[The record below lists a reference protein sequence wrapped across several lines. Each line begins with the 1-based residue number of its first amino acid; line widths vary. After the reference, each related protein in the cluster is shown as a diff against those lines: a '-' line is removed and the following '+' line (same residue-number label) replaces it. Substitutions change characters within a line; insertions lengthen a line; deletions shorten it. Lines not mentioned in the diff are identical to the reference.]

1 MYATSKRSR
10 RVTLAAF
17 CVVAASAIGVT
28 AAVPAP
34 AVVAE
39 GAPGASPHGVVI
51 PTLFAGSPAPAAQ
64 TAEGLSRDMRWRN
77 IGPANMGGRIVDI
90 EAVESDFS
98 RVLVGTAS
106 GGVWK
111 SDNAGTSWEP
121 IFDGYE
127 VVSVGDLAIFQPDPD
142 IIWVGTGEANNRN
155 SVSWGGGVYKSI
167 DGGQSFV
174 FMGLEETHQIARVIT
189 HPTDAD
195 TVWVAA
201 IGRLW
206 GHTGE
211 RGLFKTTDGGRTW
224 RKLGTESPVV
234 VAGAGTPG
242 GLPDDGRTGATDLI
256 IDPRDPDVL
265 YVAFYERL
273 RRPWIFE
280 SGGPDGGIFKSTDGG
295 ETWVK
300 LTSGLPSGDTGR
312 IGLAIYRSDPDI
324 VMALIEAERPEGQAV
339 GSSAAG
345 DLATLGPGIY
355 RSEDGGDS
363 WVYVNTY
370 NNRPFYYSN
379 IRINPLDDQ
388 RVYVLTTRFMVSEDG
403 GTTLRNGAEDEEIH
417 GDFHALWNDPTDA
430 DRYYIGQDKGAFL
443 THDHG
448 EHFVMFDNMPLGQY
462 YRVGVD
468 MRDPYYVYGGLQ
480 DNGTWGGPSFSRDVR
495 GILPDSNWKLHWGD
509 GMFIQIDPTDWRN
522 VYTEA
527 EGGSFRRYD
536 PVTHETGGSRPNP
549 SNISNY
555 ADVARE
561 AIEQRGLS
569 APEATATAPT
579 GDAETGRLARAFTRQ
594 DPLFRFNW
602 TAPMVMSH
610 HDPGTV
616 YLAGNYVF
624 KTTDAGDTWTIISPD
639 LSDNDPVKRLQ
650 QVSGGLTPD
659 NSGAESHASITTLSE
674 SPITPQVIWTGTDDG
689 NVHVTRDGGTRWVDV
704 RANVRGVPD
713 DLWVS
718 RVEASHFDVGE
729 AYLSFDGHRSD
740 NFTPYVFKT
749 TDFGESWVNVT
760 GNLPDGHVVRVVR
773 EDLKNPDLL
782 FAGTEFG
789 LFVSI
794 DDGETWSR
802 FMNGMPTVPV
812 YDLVVHPRDN
822 DLIAGTHGR
831 SIWILDDIT
840 PLQQLTAEVRARDG
854 HLFEQRHA
862 TLWENVSRGGQR
874 GHFWWAG
881 ENPATI
887 EPTSSLARAR
897 FRNNAM
903 ISFWVR
909 SEDLGPAE
917 LTISDGAG
925 NSRRVELEPGAGV
938 RRWMWDLRFDPEP
951 WGPETIA
958 QFDRMLDEAVEVAAG
973 SAFAE
978 QVEAARDEF
987 RSARTDTDRVRAL
1000 REAGLAGGGGRGGG
1014 MAPALRRAMQM
1025 QEAGV
1030 GSYFLALRVGGET
1043 YRGTLTVRPDPI
1055 STER

>member
-1 MYATSKRSR
+1 MPVMSKRFR
-10 RVTLAAF
+10 LAVFLVAGMIG
-17 CVVAASAIGVT
+17 VAASSPSIA
-28 AAVPAP
+28 ASLAVPSTSP
-34 AVVAE
+34 AVSSA
-39 GAPGASPHGVVI
+39 AASQ
-51 PTLFAGSPAPAAQ
+51 SAADLIQ
-64 TAEGLSRDMRWRN
+64 DMKWRN

-90 EAVESDFS
+90 EAVEADFK
-98 RVLVGTAS
+98 RVLVGTAT

-121 IFDGYE
+121 IFDDYD

-155 SVSWGGGVYKSI
+155 SVSWGGGIYKSV
-167 DGGQSFV
+167 DGGESFTL
-174 FMGLEETHQIARVIT
+174 MGLEETHQIARVVT

-211 RGLFKTTDGGRTW
+211 RGLFKTTDGGTTW
-224 RKLGTESPVV
+224 RKLGAGSPVV
-234 VAGAGTPG
+234 VAGGGGSGGGG
-242 GLPDDGRTGATDLI
+242 GLPDDGRTGATDLV
-256 IDPRDPDVL
+256 IDPQDPDVL

-273 RRPWIFE
+273 RQPWIFA
-280 SGGPDGGIFKSTDGG
+280 SGGPNGGIFKTADGG
-295 ETWVK
+295 DTWVK
-300 LTSGLPSGDTGR
+300 LANGLPEGDTGR
-312 IGLAIYRSDPDI
+312 IGLAVYRSNPDV
-324 VMALIEAERPEGQAV
+324 VMALIEAERPQGQPV
-339 GSSAAG
+339 GSNDPEALS
-345 DLATLGPGIY
+345 TPGPGIY

-363 WVYVNTY
+363 WTYLNTY

-403 GTTLRNGAEDEEIH
+403 GSTLRNGAEDEEIH
-417 GDFHALWNDPTDA
+417 GDFHALWNDPTDV

-443 THDHG
+443 TQDHG
-448 EHFVMFDNMPLGQY
+448 EHFIMFDNIPLGQY
-462 YRVGVD
+462 YRIGVD

-509 GMFIQIDPTDWRN
+509 GMFIQIDPTNWRN
-522 VYTEA
+522 VFTEA

-536 PVTHETGGSRPNP
+536 PVTHETSGSRPNP
-549 SNISNY
+549 TNVSNY
-555 ADVARE
+555 AEVARA
-561 AIEQRGLS
+561 AIQERGLS
-569 APEATATAPT
+569 LADEGIPAEPAGVEAA
-579 GDAETGRLARAFTRQ
+579 RLARAFSRQ

-610 HDPGTV
+610 HDPRTI

-639 LSDNDPVKRLQ
+639 LSDNDPVRRLQ

-674 SPITPQVIWTGTDDG
+674 SSITPQVIWTGTDDG
-689 NVHVTRDGGTRWVDV
+689 NVHVTRDGGRGWVDV
-704 RANVRGVPD
+704 RANVPGVPE

-718 RVEASHFDVGE
+718 RIEASHFAVGE

-740 NFTPYVFKT
+740 NRTPYVFKT
-749 TDFGESWVNVT
+749 TDFGETWVNIT

-773 EDLKNPDLL
+773 EDLRNPDLL

-794 DDGETWSR
+794 DDGESWTR

-812 YDLVVHPRDN
+812 YDLVIHPRDN

-831 SIWILDDIT
+831 SIFIMDDIT
-840 PLQQLTAEVRARDG
+840 PLQQLTAEVRQRDAF
-854 HLFEQRHA
+854 LFEQRPA
-862 TLWENVSRGGQR
+862 TIWENVSRGGQR

-903 ISFWVR
+903 ISYWVR
-909 SEDLGPAE
+909 SEDVGAPSLTVSDAE
-917 LTISDGAG
+917 G
-925 NSRRVELEPGAGV
+925 NSRTVELEPGAGI

-951 WGPETIA
+951 WSADTVA
-958 QFDRMLDEAVEVAAG
+958 QFDQMLQRRVEAAAG
-973 SAFAE
+973 TPFAE
-978 QVEAARDEF
+978 QVEAALAAF
-987 RSARTDTDRVRAL
+987 RAAAGDGERARAVQR
-1000 REAGLAGGGGRGGG
+1000 AGLGGGRGGNLP
-1014 MAPALRRAMQM
+1014 PALRRALQM
-1025 QEAGV
+1025 PEAGV
-1030 GSYFLALRVGGET
+1030 GSYFLELRVGGET
-1043 YRGTLTVRPDPI
+1043 HRGTLTVRPDPI
-1055 STER
+1055 SQER